1 MKKLPRRKAA
11 SAPETIIVGLL
22 PQVGGLEL
30 LSWTVQVLA
39 RPGDIV
45 LALVVSIS
53 FSTFL
58 LVQRGVQNGA
68 QRQSK
73 VPPQLQ
79 LGEIKEFCKKKQIQM
94 DVKFA
99 VGDNAEKVVIEQ
111 ATAFKASTLVVG
123 TTDGFVAR
131 RKRSTGCYYVRNAP
145 PGCSVLVVRN
155 GKIVHFK
162 NNPFKVLTHTNK
174 VSTSEDMHLPHLEQ
188 QSKEQSL
195 QSTHVQALHSIKA
208 LEPHRKEKYKSWFE
222 QKNEN
227 SPRGVLEGS
236 SALCPDSD
244 SSSSFS
250 TSFSSH
256 TFSKKKIL
264 SSHREAR
271 NSDKGSRWRDVA
283 RLWKA
288 RSLHRLMTF
297 PSRVFPRNLGTSW
310 SPLRSDPS
318 IDDDSSFSM
327 TSLSSDNDSLPLRS
341 KTSWKCFT
349 FHELQS
355 ATCNFS
361 SDNFIGSGGYAE
373 VYKGSLA
380 DGELLAVKRL
390 TRGRQTEEQRVND
403 FLTELGIIVHIN
415 HPNTARLIGFGVEG
429 GLHLVFEF
437 FPHGSLASLLHGTKS
452 HLLDWNIRYK
462 VALGTA
468 RGLLYLHEGCQRRI
482 IHRDIKASNIL
493 LAENFDPQISDFGL
507 AKWLPK
513 PWTHL
518 ILTAAIEG
526 TFGYLAPEY
535 VMHGIVD
542 EKTDVFAFGVLLL
555 ELVTGRLP
563 IDSSQES
570 LVMWAKPLLEC
581 RNIQKLVDPCLGNA
595 YNAHQLDVMASIAAL
610 CVQQTA
616 NLRPSMKQV
625 FQLLNGEGENIE
637 NSEPWTV
644 PLLQSPYL
652 QESLDT
658 GEYTSSTRY
667 LTDLNRHKE
676 VALQF

>member
-1 MKKLPRRKAA
+1 M
-11 SAPETIIVGLL
+11 
-22 PQVGGLEL
+22 
-30 LSWTVQVLA
+30 
-39 RPGDIV
+39 
-45 LALVVSIS
+45 
-53 FSTFL
+53 
-58 LVQRGVQNGA
+58 
-68 QRQSK
+68 
-73 VPPQLQ
+73 
-79 LGEIKEFCKKKQIQM
+79 
-94 DVKFA
+94 
-99 VGDNAEKVVIEQ
+99 
-111 ATAFKASTLVVG
+111 
-123 TTDGFVAR
+123 
-131 RKRSTGCYYVRNAP
+131 
-145 PGCSVLVVRN
+145 LVVRN

-162 NNPFKVLTHTNK
+162 NNPFKVLTHTNT
-174 VSTSEDMHLPHLEQ
+174 VSTAEDMQLPRLVQ
-188 QSKEQSL
+188 KYKEQSL
-195 QSTHVQALHSIKA
+195 QGSHVQALHSIKA
-208 LEPHRKEKYKSWFE
+208 LEPHRKEKCKSWFE
-222 QKNEN
+222 QKNES
-227 SPRGVLEGS
+227 SPRGVLDRS

-250 TSFSSH
+250 TFYSH
-256 TFSKKKIL
+256 TSSKKKLL
-264 SSHREAR
+264 SSHREGR
-271 NSDKGSRWRDVA
+271 NSDKGSRWQDVA

-288 RSLHRLMTF
+288 RSLRCLMTF
-297 PSRVFPRNLGTSW
+297 PSKVFPRNLSTSW

-349 FHELQS
+349 FQELQS
-355 ATCNFS
+355 ATWNFS

-380 DGELLAVKRL
+380 NGELLAVKRL
-390 TRGRQTEEQRVND
+390 TRGRQTEEQRAND
-403 FLTELGIIVHIN
+403 FLTELGIIVHVH
-415 HPNTARLIGFGVEG
+415 HPNTVRLIGFGVEG

-493 LAENFDPQISDFGL
+493 LTENFDPQISDFGL

-518 ILTAAIEG
+518 ILTAAFEG

-563 IDSSQES
+563 IDSSQQS

-581 RNIQKLVDPCLGNA
+581 RNNQKLVDPRLGDA

-616 NLRPSMKQV
+616 ILRPSMRQV
-625 FQLLNGEGENIE
+625 CQLLNGEGQEIE
-637 NSEPWTV
+637 NSESWTMS
-644 PLLQSPYL
+644 LLHSPHP
-652 QESLDT
+652 QESLET
-658 GEYTSSTRY
+658 GEYTSSTHY

-676 VALQF
+676 VALEF

>member
-1 MKKLPRRKAA
+1 MKKLRRRKGA
-11 SAPETIIVGLL
+11 SPPETIVVGLL
-22 PQVGGLEL
+22 PQVGGLDL
-30 LSWTVQVLA
+30 LSWTVQSVA
-39 RPGDIV
+39 RPGDII
-45 LALVVSIS
+45 LALIVSIP

-58 LVQRGVQNGA
+58 LVQGRVQNGA
-68 QRQSK
+68 QGRSK
-73 VPPQLQ
+73 VQPQLQ
-79 LGEIKEFCKKKQIQM
+79 LGEIKELCKKKQIQM

-123 TTDGFVAR
+123 TSDRFVPR
-131 RKRSTGCYYVRNAP
+131 RRRRTGCYYVRNAP

-155 GKIVHFK
+155 EKIVHFK
-162 NNPFKVLTHTNK
+162 NNPSKVLTHTNK
-174 VSTSEDMHLPHLEQ
+174 VSTSEGMQLPHLEQ

-195 QSTHVQALHSIKA
+195 QGTQALLSIKA
-208 LEPHRKEKYKSWFE
+208 LEPHRKKKSKSWFE
-222 QKNEN
+222 QRNEN

-244 SSSSFS
+244 SSSSSS

-256 TFSKKKIL
+256 TFFKKKLI
-264 SSHREAR
+264 SSNREAW
-271 NSDKGSRWRDVA
+271 NSDKGSGWRDVA

-288 RSLHRLMTF
+288 RSLHCLKTF
-297 PSRVFPRNLGTSW
+297 PSRVFPRNVATGW

-327 TSLSSDNDSLPLRS
+327 TNLSSDNDSLPLRT
-341 KTSWKCFT
+341 KIPWKCFT
-349 FHELQS
+349 FQELQS

-361 SDNFIGSGGYAE
+361 SENFIGSGGYAE

-380 DGELLAVKRL
+380 NGELLAVKRL
-390 TRGRQTEEQRVND
+390 TRGRGTEEQRVND
-403 FLTELGIIVHIN
+403 FLTELGIIVHIS

-493 LAENFDPQISDFGL
+493 LTENFDPQISDFGL
-507 AKWLPK
+507 AKWLPE

-555 ELVTGRLP
+555 ELITGRLP
-563 IDSSQES
+563 IDSSQQS

-581 RNIQKLVDPCLGNA
+581 RSIQKLVDHRLGDA
-595 YNAHQLDVMASIAAL
+595 YNAHQLHVMASIAAL
-610 CVQQTA
+610 CVQQA
-616 NLRPSMKQV
+616 AILRPSMKQV
-625 FQLLNGEGENIE
+625 FQLLNGEGQNIE
-637 NSEPWTV
+637 NSESSTV
-644 PLLQSPYL
+644 PLLHTPYL

-658 GEYTSSTRY
+658 GEYISSTHY
-667 LTDLNRHKE
+667 VTDLNRHKE

>member
-1 MKKLPRRKAA
+1 MKKLRRRKGA
-11 SAPETIIVGLL
+11 SPPETIVVGLL
-22 PQVGGLEL
+22 PQLGGLEL
-30 LSWTVQVLA
+30 LSWTVQSLA
-39 RPGDIV
+39 RPGDII
-45 LALVVSIS
+45 LALVVSTP

-58 LVQRGVQNGA
+58 LVQSREQNGA
-68 QRQSK
+68 QRQRK
-73 VPPQLQ
+73 VQPQLQ
-79 LGEIKEFCKKKQIQM
+79 LGEIKELCKKKQIQM

-123 TTDGFVAR
+123 TSDRFVPR
-131 RKRSTGCYYVRNAP
+131 RRRRTGCYYVQNAP

-155 GKIVHFK
+155 GKVVHFK
-162 NNPFKVLTHTNK
+162 NNPFKVLTYTNK
-174 VSTSEDMHLPHLEQ
+174 VSTSEGMQLPHLEQ

-195 QSTHVQALHSIKA
+195 QGTHVQAVHSIKP
-208 LEPHRKEKYKSWFE
+208 LEPRRKKKSKSWFE

-227 SPRGVLEGS
+227 SPQGVLAGS

-244 SSSSFS
+244 SSSSS
-250 TSFSSH
+250 GTYFSSH
-256 TFSKKKIL
+256 IFSKKKLL
-264 SSHREAR
+264 SSNREAW

-283 RLWKA
+283 RLWKD
-288 RSLHRLMTF
+288 RSLHCLITF
-297 PSRVFPRNLGTSW
+297 PSRVFPRNLATGW

-327 TSLSSDNDSLPLRS
+327 TSLSSDNNSLPLRT

-349 FHELQS
+349 FQELQS

-361 SDNFIGSGGYAE
+361 SENFIGSGGYAE

-380 DGELLAVKRL
+380 YGELLAVKRL
-390 TRGRQTEEQRVND
+390 TRGRGTEEQRVND
-403 FLTELGIIVHIN
+403 FLTELGIIVHIS
-415 HPNTARLIGFGVEG
+415 HTNTARLIGFGVES
-429 GLHLVFEF
+429 GLYLVFEF

-493 LAENFDPQISDFGL
+493 LTANFDPQISDFGL

-555 ELVTGRLP
+555 ELITGRLP
-563 IDSSQES
+563 IDSSQQS

-581 RNIQKLVDPCLGNA
+581 RSIQKLVDPRLGDA
-595 YNAHQLDVMASIAAL
+595 YNAHQLDVMACIAAL

-616 NLRPSMKQV
+616 ILRPSMKQV
-625 FQLLNGEGENIE
+625 FQLLNGEGQNIE
-637 NSEPWTV
+637 DSEYSTV
-644 PLLQSPYL
+644 PLLHTPYL

-658 GEYTSSTRY
+658 GEYISSTHY